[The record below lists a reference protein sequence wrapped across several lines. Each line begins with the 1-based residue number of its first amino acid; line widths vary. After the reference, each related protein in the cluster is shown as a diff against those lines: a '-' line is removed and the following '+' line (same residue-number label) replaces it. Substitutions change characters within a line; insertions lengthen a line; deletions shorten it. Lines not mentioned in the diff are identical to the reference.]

1 MRLIKDLGEWFDF
14 RLKLGKPIREAMEHP
29 VPSRTA
35 SWAYVFGSASL
46 TVMILQ
52 FVTGICLAFVYVPAA
67 DGAWNS
73 LQTLNHQ
80 QAFDGSSARFMAGAR
95 ISWLLW

>member
-14 RLKLGKPIREAMEHP
+14 RLKLGKPIREAMGHP
-29 VPSRTA
+29 VPRNTA

-52 FVTGICLAFVYVPAA
+52 FVTGVCLALVYVPSA

-73 LQTLNHQ
+73 LQTLNKRL
-80 QAFDGSSARFMAGAR
+80 DGSSARFTVGVR
-95 ISWLLW
+95 ISWWLS

>member
-29 VPSRTA
+29 VPRRTA

-52 FVTGICLAFVYVPAA
+52 FVTGIWLMYCTYAITVDLAL
-67 DGAWNS
+67 GAKAWV
-73 LQTLNHQ
+73 
-80 QAFDGSSARFMAGAR
+80 
-95 ISWLLW
+95 

>member
-35 SWAYVFGSASL
+35 SWA
-46 TVMILQ
+46 
-52 FVTGICLAFVYVPAA
+52 
-67 DGAWNS
+67 
-73 LQTLNHQ
+73 H
-80 QAFDGSSARFMAGAR
+80 R
-95 ISWLLW
+95 